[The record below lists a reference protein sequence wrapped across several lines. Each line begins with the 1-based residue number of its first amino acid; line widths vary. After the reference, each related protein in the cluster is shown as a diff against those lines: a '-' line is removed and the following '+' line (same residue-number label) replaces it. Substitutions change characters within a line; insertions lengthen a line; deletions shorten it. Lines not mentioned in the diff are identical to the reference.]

1 MRKEEI
7 ELKVNR
13 ILNSDDV
20 LYVREYDLG
29 NTYSGFQKISDPC
42 EVLYY
47 IHEDNKFLIKY
58 QGGSNNYYKIV
69 PIDELAVHN
78 ENYKVSKTE
87 LDLEDTV
94 EDVFGHKNVIKGFH
108 GHHEYIVKNLD
119 NGIYNVIG
127 EDMIKEV
134 IYKG

>member
-1 MRKEEI
+1 MRKSEI
-7 ELKVNR
+7 ELKITR

-20 LYVREYDLG
+20 LYVREYELG
-29 NTYSGFQKISDPC
+29 NILSNFKISDPC

-58 QGGSNNYYKIV
+58 QGGGNNYYKIV
-69 PIDELAVHN
+69 PIHELATHT
-78 ENYKVSKTE
+78 EDYKVSKDE
-87 LDLEDTV
+87 LDLGDTV